1 MPIHSLQWISPFVPG
16 ITKPRA
22 WQSRKVEGARTLMMS
37 QAPAVSPDCLLL
49 DFFFFFFFFFFF
61 IYCIGFAIHWH
72 ESAMGVHVVPILNLL
87 PLPSPFHPSGSS
99 QCTSPKHPVWCIKPG
114 PAISFTCDDL
124 HVSMPFSHITHP
136 CPLPQ
141 SPKDCSIHLCLFC
154 CLAYRVVI
162 TIFPNSIYVH

>member
-49 DFFFFFFFFFFF
+49 DFFFFFFFFFF

-99 QCTSPKHPVWCIKPG
+99 QCPSPEHPVWCIKPG

-124 HVSMPFSHITHP
+124 HVSMSFSHITHP

-141 SPKDCSIHLCLFC
+141 SPKDCSIHLCLFL
-154 CLAYRVVI
+154 CLAYRVIV
-162 TIFPNSIYVH
+162 TIFLNSIYMH